1 MKRII
6 LLISVFISFG
16 SFSQKDSILSAF
28 DFWVGDWEAHWVDAK
43 GNEVI
48 GENRIEKI
56 MGGAVIQ
63 EHFSDTAAGF
73 LGGSVSVFS
82 PADSL
87 WHQTWVDNSGGYIDL
102 VGIVDGDVRVF
113 QTKPV
118 VSGSKTIIRRM
129 IFYNITEN
137 TFTWDWE
144 FSEDG
149 GKSWALSWQINY
161 LRKNK

>member
-16 SFSQKDSILSAF
+16 SFSQNDTILSAF

-43 GNEVI
+43 GNAVV

-56 MGGAVIQ
+56 MDGVVIQ
-63 EHFSDTAAGF
+63 EHFSDTSSGF
-73 LGGSVSVFS
+73 FGGSLSVFS

-87 WHQTWVDNSGGYIDL
+87 WHQAWADNSGGFIDL
-102 VGIVDGDVRVF
+102 IGIVDDDIRIF
-113 QTKPV
+113 QTEPV
-118 VSGSKTIIRRM
+118 VSGTKTIIRRM
-129 IFYNITEN
+129 IFYNITEQD
-137 TFTWDWE
+137 FTWDWE

-149 GKSWALSWQINY
+149 GKSWALAWQINY
-161 LRKNK
+161 VRKK

>member
-16 SFSQKDSILSAF
+16 SFSQNDSILSAF

-43 GNEVI
+43 GNEII
-48 GENRIEKI
+48 GENKIEKI

-63 EHFSDTAAGF
+63 EHFSDTSSGF
-73 LGGSVSVFS
+73 LGGSLSVFS

-87 WHQTWVDNSGGYIDL
+87 WHQAWADNSGGYIDL
-102 VGIVDGDVRVF
+102 VGIVDGDVRIF

-118 VSGSKTIIRRM
+118 VKGALVEARSQIMFKHIMLG
-129 IFYNITEN
+129 FFLE
-137 TFTWDWE
+137 
-144 FSEDG
+144 
-149 GKSWALSWQINY
+149 KS
-161 LRKNK
+161 RP